1 MINISDSDK
10 DISILVMR
18 ISSIIPRVGRWLRM
32 VIDNV
37 EVGVVSFLERE
48 LVIELVIQVGEKIG
62 LVVPLPHR

>member
-62 LVVPLPHR
+62 LVVP